1 MFKALKILLLLGKL
15 RKNFLH
21 FQCRM
26 KGDEQQIVNFI
37 TGIEP
42 MLGDHLYL
50 EKQNYPVNLGAP
62 ERTVKFSFQ
71 RVVGSNK
78 KNVTPLVIFNLM
90 LKMMQ
95 EDELWIK

>member
-1 MFKALKILLLLGKL
+1 M
-15 RKNFLH
+15 
-21 FQCRM
+21 
-26 KGDEQQIVNFI
+26 
-37 TGIEP
+37 
-42 MLGDHLYL
+42 YL
-50 EKQNYPVNLGAP
+50 EKQNYPVNLDAP

-95 EDELWIK
+95 KDELWIK

>member
-1 MFKALKILLLLGKL
+1 MVKALKILLLFGKL

-50 EKQNYPVNLGAP
+50 ENKTTQLIWMLLSEPLNLVFKELSAL
-62 ERTVKFSFQ
+62 T
-71 RVVGSNK
+71 

-95 EDELWIK
+95 KDELWIK

>member
-1 MFKALKILLLLGKL
+1 MVKALKILLLLGKL

-37 TGIEP
+37 NGIEP

-50 EKQNYPVNLGAP
+50 EKQNYQLIWMLLSEPLNLVFK
-62 ERTVKFSFQ
+62 ELLVLT
-71 RVVGSNK
+71 K
-78 KNVTPLVIFNLM
+78 KM
-90 LKMMQ
+90 L
-95 EDELWIK
+95 LRWLYLI

>member
-1 MFKALKILLLLGKL
+1 MVKALKILLLFGKL

-42 MLGDHLYL
+42 ML
-50 EKQNYPVNLGAP
+50 E
-62 ERTVKFSFQ
+62 
-71 RVVGSNK
+71 
-78 KNVTPLVIFNLM
+78 I
-90 LKMMQ
+90 
-95 EDELWIK
+95 ICI